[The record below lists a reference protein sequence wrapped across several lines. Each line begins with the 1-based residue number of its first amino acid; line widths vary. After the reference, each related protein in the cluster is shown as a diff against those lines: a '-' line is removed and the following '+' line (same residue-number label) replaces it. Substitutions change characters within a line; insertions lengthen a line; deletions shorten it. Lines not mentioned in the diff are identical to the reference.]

1 MYQYFLLAFPVA
13 ALLCWALAS
22 VLKKR
27 GRREPV
33 IFYGGLI
40 YILIALPIVWSWF
53 LYIAI
58 GSIMI
63 GLILIALSRLQMN
76 TKLQLGLIALPI
88 VIFLAFAWQ
97 SESSYNIFLIPE
109 GYRGRVVVVHGCAE
123 GAPREFEGRYRLY
136 KIGTNGLLRSRF
148 AFAGTA
154 FDSLHSKYFFVDAQ
168 GNRRPIGEAP
178 DGQAGTAV
186 SIQGLWTLTAERT
199 GDTFIDFIVD
209 VPVADPHTYRP
220 DEFAQ
225 WQNEIDSC
233 RRQ

>member
-53 LYIAI
+53 LYIAL

-76 TKLQLGLIALPI
+76 RKLQLGLIALPI
-88 VIFLAFAWQ
+88 VLFLAFAWQ

-123 GAPREFEGRYRLY
+123 GAPRELRQTSSFEGAREADL
-136 KIGTNGLLRSRF
+136 TP
-148 AFAGTA
+148 
-154 FDSLHSKYFFVDAQ
+154 
-168 GNRRPIGEAP
+168 RRRR
-178 DGQAGTAV
+178 V
-186 SIQGLWTLTAERT
+186 SISSEAKPGW
-199 GDTFIDFIVD
+199 
-209 VPVADPHTYRP
+209 
-220 DEFAQ
+220 
-225 WQNEIDSC
+225 
-233 RRQ
+233 RRARRRRRR